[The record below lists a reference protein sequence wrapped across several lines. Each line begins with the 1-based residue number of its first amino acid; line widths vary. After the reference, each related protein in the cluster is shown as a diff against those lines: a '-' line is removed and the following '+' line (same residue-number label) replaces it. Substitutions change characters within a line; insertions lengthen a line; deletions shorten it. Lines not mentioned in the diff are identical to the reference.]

1 MEDYLSKGLCLGV
14 EMGTCDLLEKLDK
27 LLGSSCN
34 QRISI
39 PSERKSSTPNC
50 TMLWRF
56 EQAADMI
63 MATELVC
70 DF

>member
-1 MEDYLSKGLCLGV
+1 
-14 EMGTCDLLEKLDK
+14 MGTCDLLEKLYK

-50 TMLWRF
+50 TMLWGL